1 MVKQEWK
8 SLWRNKIL
16 MIVLVFIIAIPAI
29 YTTLFLGSMWDP
41 YGKLDELPVA
51 VVNLDEPVEYEGET
65 LNVGQKLV
73 DKLKEDGSLCFNFT
87 DADQAERGLKNG
99 TYYMVITVPKN
110 FSENATTL
118 MDTVP
123 KKMELDYKTNPG
135 TNYIAMKM
143 SETALEKIKT
153 SVAQEVTKTYAETI
167 FDKISEAGDGMKDAA
182 DGAGEIYDGTEKLS
196 DGNKTISDNLKTL
209 SEGTLTFKDGTSELK
224 VGLSSYLDGVNQLS
238 DGSTTLANGATSL
251 LTGALKLNDGANSLS
266 DGTKTLTSGTA
277 TLESGAK
284 TLESGLKTYTDGV
297 KQANDG
303 AATLNANSS
312 ALTSGAQQLTAGNE
326 QLSSGSAQILGG
338 LNQMSSTVKSG
349 LPSED
354 KITELSGGLDTY
366 SAAIGKMNDE
376 LQNTS
381 LPSEEE
387 LAALNAVKTDL
398 TNSLTNAGDN
408 AKSLYVLAAQLQA
421 SGDLQT
427 AAQVKEIADS
437 LAANVTT
444 AANDATAIGAVFEQ
458 VTPSLSKVTELKSG
472 VAQLNENKELVLGGA
487 KTAVSGMYSGLANV
501 SYALD
506 TQIIPGMS
514 TLDGGISQ
522 VSDGAKSLSSGLTA
536 YTSGVAQVGSGL
548 TQLNDNSAQLN
559 SGATQLSSGASQL
572 SSGAKSLDSGA
583 DELKS
588 GTNQLADGTKTLDD
602 GTKTLT
608 SGFAALTA
616 NNSKLT
622 SGANQLADGAV
633 TLNDGAGQ
641 LYDGSIT
648 LGNGLSDLKD
658 GANTLKTGLEDGQKT
673 IDENKGDDAVYE
685 MISSPVKSNETKI
698 SNVENNGH
706 AMAAYM
712 MCVGLWVLCIAF
724 CIMYPLTEHHG
735 EIKSG
740 FSWWL
745 SKAGIAYL
753 VALVAAYAMI
763 GSLQLFLHF
772 EPTELLNT
780 FLVAG
785 ITAIAFMSILY
796 FFNVWL
802 GKVGSFLMLIFMVV
816 QLAGSAG
823 TYPIEIS
830 GDFVATIHK
839 WLPFSYAVDAFR
851 GTISGNGN
859 ILEVTIVLLS
869 IAIIFTLLTIM
880 MFNIRAKMIKNN
892 KKGLYDFIE
901 KCGLA

>member
-41 YGKLDELPVA
+41 YGKLDNLPVA

-65 LNVGQKLV
+65 LNVGQNLV
-73 DKLKEDGSLCFNFT
+73 DKLKDDGSLCFNFT

-238 DGSTTLANGATSL
+238 DGSTTLANGATTL
-251 LTGALKLNDGANSLS
+251 LTGALKLNEGANSLS
-266 DGTKTLTSGTA
+266 EGTKTLTSGTA

-303 AATLNANSS
+303 AAALNANSS
-312 ALTSGAQQLTAGNE
+312 ALTAGAQQLTAGNE
-326 QLSSGSAQILGG
+326 QLSSGSSQLLAG
-338 LNQMSSTVKSG
+338 LNLMSSTVKNG

-354 KITELSGGLDTY
+354 TITQLSNGLDTY
-366 SAAIGKMNDE
+366 SAAIGQMNDD

-381 LPSEEE
+381 LPTEED
-387 LAALNAVKTDL
+387 LANLNAVKIDL

-437 LAANVTT
+437 LAANVTS
-444 AANDATAIGAVFEQ
+444 AANDATAISAVFEQ
-458 VTPSLSKVTELKSG
+458 VTPSLSKVTELKNG
-472 VAQLNENKELVLGGA
+472 VAELNENKELVLGGA
-487 KTAVSGMYSGLANV
+487 KTAVNGMHSGLANV

-536 YTSGVAQVGSGL
+536 YTSGVAQVGGGL
-548 TQLNDNSAQLN
+548 TQLNNNSAQLN
-559 SGATQLSSGASQL
+559 SGATQLLSGASQL
-572 SSGAKSLDSGA
+572 ASGAKTLDSGA

-588 GTNQLADGTKTLDD
+588 GTKTLADGTKTLDD

-608 SGFAALTA
+608 NGFATLTA
-616 NNSKLT
+616 NNSKLS

-658 GANTLKTGLEDGQKT
+658 GANTLKTGLEDGKKT

>member
-118 MDTVP
+118 MDAVP

-182 DGAGEIYDGTEKLS
+182 DGAGEIYDGTEKLA

-303 AATLNANSS
+303 AAALNANSS
-312 ALTSGAQQLTAGNE
+312 ALTAGAQQLTAGNE

-472 VAQLNENKELVLGGA
+472 VAQLNENKELVLDGA
-487 KTAVSGMYSGLANV
+487 KTAVNGMYSGLANV

-522 VSDGAKSLSSGLTA
+522 VSDGAKSLSSGLTS

-559 SGATQLSSGASQL
+559 SGASQLSSGASQL

-588 GTNQLADGTKTLDD
+588 GTKTLADGTKTLDN

-608 SGFAALTA
+608 NGFATLTA

>member
-41 YGKLDELPVA
+41 YGKLDNLPVA

-65 LNVGQKLV
+65 LNVGKNLV
-73 DKLKEDGSLCFNFT
+73 DKLKDDGSLCFNFT

-303 AATLNANSS
+303 AATLNSNSS
-312 ALTSGAQQLTAGNE
+312 ALTAGAQQLTAGNE
-326 QLSSGSAQILGG
+326 QLSSGSAQLLAG
-338 LNQMSSTVKSG
+338 LNLMSSTVKNG

-354 KITELSGGLDTY
+354 TITQLSNGLDTY
-366 SAAIGKMNDE
+366 SAAIGKMNDD

-381 LPSEEE
+381 LPTEED
-387 LAALNAVKTDL
+387 LANLNAVKTDL

-437 LAANVTT
+437 LAANVTS
-444 AANDATAIGAVFEQ
+444 AANDATAISAVFEQ

-472 VAQLNENKELVLGGA
+472 VAELNENKELVLGGA
-487 KTAVSGMYSGLANV
+487 KTAVNGMYSGLANV

-522 VSDGAKSLSSGLTA
+522 VSDGAKSLSSGLTT

-548 TQLNDNSAQLN
+548 TQLNDNSAKLN

-572 SSGAKSLDSGA
+572 ASGAKSLDSGA

-588 GTNQLADGTKTLDD
+588 GTKTLADGTKTLDD

-608 SGFAALTA
+608 SGFATLTA

-641 LYDGSIT
+641 LYEGSIT

-658 GANTLKTGLEDGQKT
+658 GANTLKTGLEDGKKT

>member
-8 SLWRNKIL
+8 SLWRNPIL
-16 MIVLVFIIAIPAI
+16 IIVLVFIIAIPAI

-87 DADQAERGLKNG
+87 DTEQAERGLENG

-118 MDTVP
+118 TDATP

-167 FDKISEAGDGMKDAA
+167 FDKIGEAGDGMKDAA
-182 DGAGEIYDGTEKLS
+182 DGAGEIYDGTEKLA

-251 LTGALKLNDGANSLS
+251 LTGALKLNEGANSLS
-266 DGTKTLTSGTA
+266 DGTKALSSGTT

-303 AATLNANSS
+303 AAALNANSS

-437 LAANVTT
+437 LAANVTS

-458 VTPSLSKVTELKSG
+458 VTPSLSKVTELKNG
-472 VAQLNENKELVLGGA
+472 VAELNENKELVLGGA
-487 KTAVSGMYSGLANV
+487 KTAVNGMYSGLANV

-572 SSGAKSLDSGA
+572 ASGAKTLDSGA

-588 GTNQLADGTKTLDD
+588 GTKTLADGTKTLDD

-608 SGFAALTA
+608 NGFATLTA
-616 NNSKLT
+616 NNSKLL

-633 TLNDGAGQ
+633 TLNDGADK

-658 GANTLKTGLEDGQKT
+658 GADTLKTGLEDGKKT

-685 MISSPVKSNETKI
+685 MISSPVESNETKI

-735 EIKSG
+735 TIKSG

-745 SKAGIAYL
+745 SKAGVAYL
-753 VALVAAYAMI
+753 VALVSAYAMI

-869 IAIIFTLLTIM
+869 IAVIFTLLTIM

>member
-312 ALTSGAQQLTAGNE
+312 ALTAGAQQLTAGNE

-366 SAAIGKMNDE
+366 SAAIGKMNDD

-381 LPSEEE
+381 LPTEED
-387 LAALNAVKTDL
+387 LANLNAVKTDL

-522 VSDGAKSLSSGLTA
+522 VSDGAKSLSSGLTS

-559 SGATQLSSGASQL
+559 SGASRLSSGASQL

-588 GTNQLADGTKTLDD
+588 GTNQLANGTKTLDD

-608 SGFAALTA
+608 SGFATLTA

-735 EIKSG
+735 TIKSG

>member
-16 MIVLVFIIAIPAI
+16 IIVLVFIIAIPAI

-41 YGKLDELPVA
+41 YGKLDNLPVA

-73 DKLKEDGSLCFNFT
+73 DKLKDDGSLCFNFT

-167 FDKISEAGDGMKDAA
+167 FDKIGEAGDGMKDAA
-182 DGAGEIYDGTEKLS
+182 DGAGEIYDGTEKLA

-251 LTGALKLNDGANSLS
+251 LTGALKLNEGANSLS

-303 AATLNANSS
+303 AAALNSNSA

-366 SAAIGKMNDE
+366 SAAIGKMNEE

-398 TNSLTNAGDN
+398 TNSLTNTGDN

-437 LAANVTT
+437 LAANVTS
-444 AANDATAIGAVFEQ
+444 AANDATAISAVFEQ

-472 VAQLNENKELVLGGA
+472 VAQLNENKELVIGGA
-487 KTAVSGMYSGLANV
+487 KTAVNGMYIGLANV

-522 VSDGAKSLSSGLTA
+522 VSDGAKSLSSGLTS

-588 GTNQLADGTKTLDD
+588 GTKTLADGTKTLDD

-608 SGFAALTA
+608 NGFATLTA
-616 NNSKLT
+616 NNSKLS

-641 LYDGSIT
+641 LCDGSIT

>member
-41 YGKLDELPVA
+41 YGKLDNLPVA
-51 VVNLDEPVEYEGET
+51 VVNLDKPVEYEGET

-303 AATLNANSS
+303 AVALNANSS
-312 ALTSGAQQLTAGNE
+312 ALTAGAQQLTAGNE

-366 SAAIGKMNDE
+366 SAAIGKMNDD

-381 LPSEEE
+381 LPTEED
-387 LAALNAVKTDL
+387 LANLNAVKTDL

-444 AANDATAIGAVFEQ
+444 AANDATAISAVFEQ
-458 VTPSLSKVTELKSG
+458 VTPSLSKVTELKNG
-472 VAQLNENKELVLGGA
+472 VAELNENKELVLGGA
-487 KTAVSGMYSGLANV
+487 KTAVNGMYSGLANV

-588 GTNQLADGTKTLDD
+588 GTKTLADGTKTLDD

-608 SGFAALTA
+608 NGFATLTA
-616 NNSKLT
+616 NNSKLS

-633 TLNDGAGQ
+633 TLNDGADK

-658 GANTLKTGLEDGQKT
+658 GADTLKTGLEDGQKT

-685 MISSPVKSNETKI
+685 MISSPVKSSETKI

>member
-167 FDKISEAGDGMKDAA
+167 FDKIGEAGDGMKDAA

-238 DGSTTLANGATSL
+238 DGSTTLANGATTL
-251 LTGALKLNDGANSLS
+251 LTGALKLNEGANSLS

-303 AATLNANSS
+303 AAALNANSS
-312 ALTSGAQQLTAGNE
+312 ALTAGAQQLTAGNE

-458 VTPSLSKVTELKSG
+458 VTPSLSKVTELKNG
-472 VAQLNENKELVLGGA
+472 VAQLNENKELVLDGA
-487 KTAVSGMYSGLANV
+487 KTAVNGMYSGLANV

-522 VSDGAKSLSSGLTA
+522 VSDGAKSLSSGLTS
-536 YTSGVAQVGSGL
+536 YTSGVAQVGGGL

-559 SGATQLSSGASQL
+559 SGANQLSSGASQL

-588 GTNQLADGTKTLDD
+588 GTKTLADGTKTLDD

-608 SGFAALTA
+608 SGFATLTA

-622 SGANQLADGAV
+622 SGTNQLADGAV

-658 GANTLKTGLEDGQKT
+658 GANTLKTGLEDGKKT

>member
-41 YGKLDELPVA
+41 YGKLDNLPVA

-73 DKLKEDGSLCFNFT
+73 DKLKDDGSLCFNFT

-167 FDKISEAGDGMKDAA
+167 FDKIGEAGDGMKDAA

-251 LTGALKLNDGANSLS
+251 LTGALKLNEGANSLS

-303 AATLNANSS
+303 AAALNANSS
-312 ALTSGAQQLTAGNE
+312 ALTAGAQQLTAGNE

-366 SAAIGKMNDE
+366 SAAIGKMNEE

-437 LAANVTT
+437 LAANVTS
-444 AANDATAIGAVFEQ
+444 AANDATAISAVFEQ
-458 VTPSLSKVTELKSG
+458 VTPSLSKVTELKNG
-472 VAQLNENKELVLGGA
+472 VAELNENKELVLGGA
-487 KTAVSGMYSGLANV
+487 KTAVNGMYSGLANV

-536 YTSGVAQVGSGL
+536 YTSGVAQVGNGL

-572 SSGAKSLDSGA
+572 ASGAKTLDSGA

-588 GTNQLADGTKTLDD
+588 GTKTLADGTKTLDD

-608 SGFAALTA
+608 NGFATLTA
-616 NNSKLT
+616 NNSKLS

-735 EIKSG
+735 KIKSG

-753 VALVAAYAMI
+753 VALVSAYAMI

-869 IAIIFTLLTIM
+869 IAVIFTLLTIM

>member
-238 DGSTTLANGATSL
+238 DGSTTLANGATTL
-251 LTGALKLNDGANSLS
+251 LTGALKLNEGANSLS

-303 AATLNANSS
+303 AAALNANSS
-312 ALTSGAQQLTAGNE
+312 ALTAGAQQLTAGNE

-366 SAAIGKMNDE
+366 SAAIGKMNEE

-408 AKSLYVLAAQLQA
+408 AKSLYVLAAKLQA

-472 VAQLNENKELVLGGA
+472 VAQLNENKELVLDGA
-487 KTAVSGMYSGLANV
+487 KTAVNGMYSGLANV

-522 VSDGAKSLSSGLTA
+522 VSDGAKSLSSGLTT

-572 SSGAKSLDSGA
+572 ESGAKTLDSGA

-588 GTNQLADGTKTLDD
+588 GTKTLADGTKTLDD

-608 SGFAALTA
+608 NGFATLTA
-616 NNSKLT
+616 NNSKLS

>member
-41 YGKLDELPVA
+41 YGKLDNLPVA

-65 LNVGQKLV
+65 LNVGKNLV
-73 DKLKEDGSLCFNFT
+73 DKLKDDGSLCFNFT
-87 DADQAERGLKNG
+87 DADQAERGLENG

-251 LTGALKLNDGANSLS
+251 LTGALKLNEGANSLS

-303 AATLNANSS
+303 AAALNSNSS
-312 ALTSGAQQLTAGNE
+312 ALTAGAQQLTAGNE

-427 AAQVKEIADS
+427 AAQVKEIANS

-472 VAQLNENKELVLGGA
+472 VAQLNENKELVLDGA
-487 KTAVSGMYSGLANV
+487 KTAVNGMYSGLANV

-522 VSDGAKSLSSGLTA
+522 VSDGAKSLSSGLTT

-559 SGATQLSSGASQL
+559 SGASRLSSGASQL

-588 GTNQLADGTKTLDD
+588 GTKTLADGTKTLDD

-608 SGFAALTA
+608 NGFATLTA

-753 VALVAAYAMI
+753 VALVSAYAMI

-869 IAIIFTLLTIM
+869 IAVIFTLLTIM

>member
-29 YTTLFLGSMWDP
+29 YTALFLGSMWDP

-73 DKLKEDGSLCFNFT
+73 DKLKDDGSLCFNFT

-167 FDKISEAGDGMKDAA
+167 FDKISEAGNGMKDAA

-303 AATLNANSS
+303 AAALNSNSS
-312 ALTSGAQQLTAGNE
+312 ALTAGAQQLTAGNE

-366 SAAIGKMNDE
+366 SAAIGKMNDD

-458 VTPSLSKVTELKSG
+458 VTPSLSKVTELKNG
-472 VAQLNENKELVLGGA
+472 VAELNENKELVLGGA

-522 VSDGAKSLSSGLTA
+522 VSDGAKSLSSGLTS

-588 GTNQLADGTKTLDD
+588 GTKTLADGTKTLDD

-608 SGFAALTA
+608 SGFATLTA

-869 IAIIFTLLTIM
+869 IAVIFTLLTIM

>member
-238 DGSTTLANGATSL
+238 DGSTTLANGATTL
-251 LTGALKLNDGANSLS
+251 LTGALKLNEGANSLS

-303 AATLNANSS
+303 AAALNANSS
-312 ALTSGAQQLTAGNE
+312 ALTAGAQQLTAGNE

-381 LPSEEE
+381 LPTEED

-398 TNSLTNAGDN
+398 TNSLTTAGDN

-437 LAANVTT
+437 LAANVTS

-472 VAQLNENKELVLGGA
+472 VAELNENKELVLGGA

-522 VSDGAKSLSSGLTA
+522 VSDGAKSLSSGLTS

-588 GTNQLADGTKTLDD
+588 GTNQLADCTKTLDD

-608 SGFAALTA
+608 SGFATLTA
-616 NNSKLT
+616 NNSNLT

-633 TLNDGAGQ
+633 TLNNGAGQ

>member
-8 SLWRNKIL
+8 SLWRNPIL
-16 MIVLVFIIAIPAI
+16 IIVLVFIIAIPAI

-41 YGKLDELPVA
+41 YGKLDNLPVA

-65 LNVGQKLV
+65 LNVGKKLV
-73 DKLKEDGSLCFNFT
+73 DKLKDDGSLCFNFT

-251 LTGALKLNDGANSLS
+251 LTGALKLNEGANSLS

-303 AATLNANSS
+303 AAALNSNSA

-437 LAANVTT
+437 LAANVTS
-444 AANDATAIGAVFEQ
+444 AANDATAISAVFEQ

-472 VAQLNENKELVLGGA
+472 VAELNENKELVLGGA
-487 KTAVSGMYSGLANV
+487 KTAVNGMYGGLANV

-522 VSDGAKSLSSGLTA
+522 VSDGAKSLSSGLTS

-572 SSGAKSLDSGA
+572 ASGAKSLDSGA

-588 GTNQLADGTKTLDD
+588 GTKTLADGTKTLDD

-608 SGFAALTA
+608 NGFATLTA

-685 MISSPVKSNETKI
+685 MISSPVESNETKI

-735 EIKSG
+735 TIKSG

-745 SKAGIAYL
+745 SKAGVAYL
-753 VALVAAYAMI
+753 VALVSAYAMI

>member
-8 SLWRNKIL
+8 SLWRNPIL
-16 MIVLVFIIAIPAI
+16 IIVLVFIIAIPAI

-87 DADQAERGLKNG
+87 DTEQAERGLENG

-118 MDTVP
+118 TDATP

-167 FDKISEAGDGMKDAA
+167 FDKIGEAGDGMKDAA
-182 DGAGEIYDGTEKLS
+182 DGAGEIYDGTEKLA

-266 DGTKTLTSGTA
+266 DGTKTLSSGTA

-303 AATLNANSS
+303 AAALNSNSA

-437 LAANVTT
+437 LAANVTS
-444 AANDATAIGAVFEQ
+444 AANDATAISAVFEQ
-458 VTPSLSKVTELKSG
+458 VTPSLSKVTELKNG
-472 VAQLNENKELVLGGA
+472 VAELNENKELVLGGA
-487 KTAVSGMYSGLANV
+487 KTAVNGMYSGLANV

-572 SSGAKSLDSGA
+572 ASGAKTLDSGA

-588 GTNQLADGTKTLDD
+588 GTKTLADGTKTLDD

-608 SGFAALTA
+608 NGFATLTA
-616 NNSKLT
+616 NNSKLL

-633 TLNDGAGQ
+633 TLNDGADK

-658 GANTLKTGLEDGQKT
+658 GADTLKTGLEDGKKT

-685 MISSPVKSNETKI
+685 MISSPVESNETKI

-735 EIKSG
+735 TIKSG

-745 SKAGIAYL
+745 SKAGVAYL
-753 VALVAAYAMI
+753 VALVSAYAMI

-869 IAIIFTLLTIM
+869 IAVIFTLLTIM

>member
-8 SLWRNKIL
+8 SLWRNPIL
-16 MIVLVFIIAIPAI
+16 IIVLVFIIAIPAI

-87 DADQAERGLKNG
+87 DTEQAERGLENG

-118 MDTVP
+118 TDATP

-167 FDKISEAGDGMKDAA
+167 FDKIGEAGDGMKDAA
-182 DGAGEIYDGTEKLS
+182 DGAGEIYDGTEKLA

-266 DGTKTLTSGTA
+266 DGTKTLSSGTA

-303 AATLNANSS
+303 AAALNSNSA

-437 LAANVTT
+437 LAANVTS

-458 VTPSLSKVTELKSG
+458 VTPSLSKVTELKNG
-472 VAQLNENKELVLGGA
+472 VAELNENKELVLGGA
-487 KTAVSGMYSGLANV
+487 KTAVNGMYSGLANV

-572 SSGAKSLDSGA
+572 ASGAKTLDSGA

-588 GTNQLADGTKTLDD
+588 GTKTLADGTKTLDD

-608 SGFAALTA
+608 NGFATLTA
-616 NNSKLT
+616 NNSKLL

-633 TLNDGAGQ
+633 TLNDDADK

-658 GANTLKTGLEDGQKT
+658 GADTLKTGLEDGKKT

-685 MISSPVKSNETKI
+685 MISSPVESNETKI

-735 EIKSG
+735 TIKSG

-745 SKAGIAYL
+745 SKAGVAYL
-753 VALVAAYAMI
+753 VALVSAYAMI

-869 IAIIFTLLTIM
+869 IAVIFTLLTIM

>member
-41 YGKLDELPVA
+41 YGKLDNLPVA

-87 DADQAERGLKNG
+87 DTEQAERGLENG

-118 MDTVP
+118 TDATP

-251 LTGALKLNDGANSLS
+251 LTGALKLNEGANSLS

-303 AATLNANSS
+303 AATLNANSA
-312 ALTSGAQQLTAGNE
+312 ALTSGAQQLTAGNK

-437 LAANVTT
+437 LAANVTS
-444 AANDATAIGAVFEQ
+444 AANDATAISAVFEQ
-458 VTPSLSKVTELKSG
+458 VTPSLSKVTELKNG
-472 VAQLNENKELVLGGA
+472 VAELNENKELVLGGA
-487 KTAVSGMYSGLANV
+487 KTAVNGMYSGLANV

-588 GTNQLADGTKTLDD
+588 GTDQLADGTKTLDD

-608 SGFAALTA
+608 SGFATLTA
-616 NNSKLT
+616 NNSKLS

-685 MISSPVKSNETKI
+685 MISSPVESNETKI

-735 EIKSG
+735 TIKSG

-753 VALVAAYAMI
+753 VALVSAYAMI

-780 FLVAG
+780 FRVAG

-869 IAIIFTLLTIM
+869 IAVIFTLLTIM

>member
-251 LTGALKLNDGANSLS
+251 LTGALKLNDGANLLS

-303 AATLNANSS
+303 AAALNANSS
-312 ALTSGAQQLTAGNE
+312 ALTAGAQQLTAGNE

-366 SAAIGKMNDE
+366 SAAIGKMNEE

-408 AKSLYVLAAQLQA
+408 AKSLYVLAAKLQA

-472 VAQLNENKELVLGGA
+472 VAQLNENKELVLDGA
-487 KTAVSGMYSGLANV
+487 KTAVNGMYSGLANV

-522 VSDGAKSLSSGLTA
+522 VSDGAKSLSSGLTS
-536 YTSGVAQVGSGL
+536 YTSGVAQVGGGL

-559 SGATQLSSGASQL
+559 SGANQLSSGASQL

-588 GTNQLADGTKTLDD
+588 GTDQLANGTKTLDD

-608 SGFAALTA
+608 NGFATLTA

-735 EIKSG
+735 TIKSG

>member
-110 FSENATTL
+110 FSESATTL

-303 AATLNANSS
+303 AAALNSNSA
-312 ALTSGAQQLTAGNE
+312 ALTAGAQQLTAGNE

-354 KITELSGGLDTY
+354 TITQLSGGLDTY

-458 VTPSLSKVTELKSG
+458 VTPSLSKVTELKNG
-472 VAQLNENKELVLGGA
+472 VAELNENKELVLGGA

-522 VSDGAKSLSSGLTA
+522 VSDGAKSLSSGLTS

-588 GTNQLADGTKTLDD
+588 GTKTLADGTKTLDD

-608 SGFAALTA
+608 SGFATLTA

>member
-51 VVNLDEPVEYEGET
+51 VVNLDEPIEYEGET

-238 DGSTTLANGATSL
+238 DGSTTLANGATTL
-251 LTGALKLNDGANSLS
+251 LTGALKLNEGANSLS

-303 AATLNANSS
+303 AAALNSNSS
-312 ALTSGAQQLTAGNE
+312 ALTAGAQQLTAGNE
-326 QLSSGSAQILGG
+326 QLSSGSSQLLAG
-338 LNQMSSTVKSG
+338 LNLMSSTVKNG

-366 SAAIGKMNDE
+366 LAAIGKMNDE

-398 TNSLTNAGDN
+398 TNGLTNAGDN

-472 VAQLNENKELVLGGA
+472 VAELNENKELVLGGA

-522 VSDGAKSLSSGLTA
+522 VSDGAKSLSSGLTS
-536 YTSGVAQVGSGL
+536 YTSGVAQVGGGL

-588 GTNQLADGTKTLDD
+588 GTNQLANGTKTLDD

-735 EIKSG
+735 TIKSG

-869 IAIIFTLLTIM
+869 IAVIFTLLTIM

>member
-73 DKLKEDGSLCFNFT
+73 DKLKDDGSLCFNFT

-167 FDKISEAGDGMKDAA
+167 FDKIGEAGDGMKDAA

-238 DGSTTLANGATSL
+238 DGSTTLANGATTL
-251 LTGALKLNDGANSLS
+251 LTGALKLNEGANSLS

-303 AATLNANSS
+303 AAALNANSS
-312 ALTSGAQQLTAGNE
+312 ALTAGAQQLTAGNE

-458 VTPSLSKVTELKSG
+458 VTPSLSKVTELKNG
-472 VAQLNENKELVLGGA
+472 VAELNENKELVLGGA
-487 KTAVSGMYSGLANV
+487 KTAVNGMYSGLANV

-522 VSDGAKSLSSGLTA
+522 VSDGAKSLSSGLTT

-559 SGATQLSSGASQL
+559 SGANQLSSGASQL

-588 GTNQLADGTKTLDD
+588 GTDQLADGTKTLDD

-608 SGFAALTA
+608 SGFATLTA

>member
-41 YGKLDELPVA
+41 YGKLDNLPVA

-65 LNVGQKLV
+65 LNVGKNLI
-73 DKLKEDGSLCFNFT
+73 DKLKDDGSLCFNFT

-182 DGAGEIYDGTEKLS
+182 DGAGEIYDGTEKLA

-238 DGSTTLANGATSL
+238 NGSTTLANGATSL

-303 AATLNANSS
+303 AAALNANSS
-312 ALTSGAQQLTAGNE
+312 ALTAGAQQLTAGNE
-326 QLSSGSAQILGG
+326 QLSSGSVQILGG

-366 SAAIGKMNDE
+366 SAAIGKINDE

-458 VTPSLSKVTELKSG
+458 VTPSLSKVTELKNG
-472 VAQLNENKELVLGGA
+472 VAELNENKELVLGGA

-522 VSDGAKSLSSGLTA
+522 VSDGAKSLSSGLTS
-536 YTSGVAQVGSGL
+536 YTSGVAQVGGGL

-572 SSGAKSLDSGA
+572 ASGAKALDSGA

-588 GTNQLADGTKTLDD
+588 GTKTLADGTKTLDD

-608 SGFAALTA
+608 SGFATLTA

-735 EIKSG
+735 TIKSG

-753 VALVAAYAMI
+753 VALVSAYAMI

>member
-41 YGKLDELPVA
+41 YGKLDNLPVA
-51 VVNLDEPVEYEGET
+51 VVNLDKPVEYEGET
-65 LNVGQKLV
+65 LNVGKNLV
-73 DKLKEDGSLCFNFT
+73 DKLKDDGSLCFNFT
-87 DADQAERGLKNG
+87 DADQAERGLENG

-118 MDTVP
+118 MDAVP

-303 AATLNANSS
+303 AAALNSNSA
-312 ALTSGAQQLTAGNE
+312 ALTAGAQQLTAGNE

-338 LNQMSSTVKSG
+338 LNQMNNTVKSG

-437 LAANVTT
+437 LAANVTS

-458 VTPSLSKVTELKSG
+458 VTPSLSKVTELKNG
-472 VAQLNENKELVLGGA
+472 VAELNENKELVLGGA

-522 VSDGAKSLSSGLTA
+522 VSDGTKSLSSGLTS

-572 SSGAKSLDSGA
+572 ASGAKTLDSGA

-588 GTNQLADGTKTLDD
+588 GTKTLADGTKTLDD

-608 SGFAALTA
+608 NGFATLTA
-616 NNSKLT
+616 NNSKLS

-633 TLNDGAGQ
+633 TLNDGADK

-735 EIKSG
+735 TIKSG

>member
-167 FDKISEAGDGMKDAA
+167 FDKIGEAGDGMKDAA

-238 DGSTTLANGATSL
+238 DGSTTLANGATTL
-251 LTGALKLNDGANSLS
+251 LTGALKLNEGANSLS

-303 AATLNANSS
+303 AAALNANSS
-312 ALTSGAQQLTAGNE
+312 ALTAGAQQLTAGNE

-437 LAANVTT
+437 LAANVTS
-444 AANDATAIGAVFEQ
+444 AANDATAISAVFEQ
-458 VTPSLSKVTELKSG
+458 VTPSLSKVTELKNG
-472 VAQLNENKELVLGGA
+472 VAELNENKELVLGGA

-522 VSDGAKSLSSGLTA
+522 VSDGAKSLSSGLTT

-559 SGATQLSSGASQL
+559 SGASRLSSGASQL

-588 GTNQLADGTKTLDD
+588 GTKTLADGTKTLDD

-608 SGFAALTA
+608 NGFATLTA

-869 IAIIFTLLTIM
+869 IAVIFTLLTIM

>member
-251 LTGALKLNDGANSLS
+251 LTGALKLNEGANSLS

-303 AATLNANSS
+303 AAALNSNSS
-312 ALTSGAQQLTAGNE
+312 ALTAGAQQLTAGNE

-437 LAANVTT
+437 LAANVTS
-444 AANDATAIGAVFEQ
+444 AANDATAISAVFEQ

-472 VAQLNENKELVLGGA
+472 VAELNENKGLVLDGA

-522 VSDGAKSLSSGLTA
+522 VSDGAKSLSSGLTS

-588 GTNQLADGTKTLDD
+588 GTKTLADGTKTLDD

-608 SGFAALTA
+608 SGFATLTA
-616 NNSKLT
+616 NNPKLT

>member
-41 YGKLDELPVA
+41 YGKLDNLPVA

-73 DKLKEDGSLCFNFT
+73 DKLKDDGSLCFNFT

-182 DGAGEIYDGTEKLS
+182 DGAGEIYDGTEKLA

-251 LTGALKLNDGANSLS
+251 LTGALKLNEGANSLS

-398 TNSLTNAGDN
+398 TSSLTNAGDN

-437 LAANVTT
+437 LAANVTS
-444 AANDATAIGAVFEQ
+444 AANDATAISAVFEQ
-458 VTPSLSKVTELKSG
+458 VTPSLSKVTELKNG
-472 VAQLNENKELVLGGA
+472 VAELNENKELVLGGA
-487 KTAVSGMYSGLANV
+487 KTAVNGMYSGLANV

-572 SSGAKSLDSGA
+572 ASGAKSLDSGA

-608 SGFAALTA
+608 SGFATLTA

-658 GANTLKTGLEDGQKT
+658 GANTLKTGLEDGKKT

-685 MISSPVKSNETKI
+685 MISSPVESNETKI

-735 EIKSG
+735 TIKSG

-753 VALVAAYAMI
+753 VALVSAYAMI

-869 IAIIFTLLTIM
+869 IAVIFTLLTIM

>member
-16 MIVLVFIIAIPAI
+16 IIVLVFIIAIPAI

-41 YGKLDELPVA
+41 YGKLDNLPVA

-65 LNVGQKLV
+65 LNVGKNLV
-73 DKLKEDGSLCFNFT
+73 DKLKDDGSLCFNFT

-303 AATLNANSS
+303 AAALNANSS
-312 ALTSGAQQLTAGNE
+312 ALTAGAQQLTAGNE
-326 QLSSGSAQILGG
+326 QLSSGSSQLLAG
-338 LNQMSSTVKSG
+338 LNLMSSTVKNG

-354 KITELSGGLDTY
+354 TITELSGGLDTY

-487 KTAVSGMYSGLANV
+487 KTAVNGMYSGLANV

-522 VSDGAKSLSSGLTA
+522 VSDGAKSLSSGLTS

-572 SSGAKSLDSGA
+572 ASGAKSLDSGA

-588 GTNQLADGTKTLDD
+588 GTKTLADGTKTLDD

-608 SGFAALTA
+608 NGFATLTA
-616 NNSKLT
+616 NNSKLS

-633 TLNDGAGQ
+633 TLNDGADK

-658 GANTLKTGLEDGQKT
+658 GADTLKTGLEDGKKT

-745 SKAGIAYL
+745 SKAGVAYL

>member
-41 YGKLDELPVA
+41 YGKLDNLPVA

-73 DKLKEDGSLCFNFT
+73 DKLKDDGSLCFNFT

-182 DGAGEIYDGTEKLS
+182 DGAGEIYDGTEKLA

-251 LTGALKLNDGANSLS
+251 LTGALKLNEGANSLS

-303 AATLNANSS
+303 AAALNANSA

-366 SAAIGKMNDE
+366 SAAIGKMNEE

-437 LAANVTT
+437 LAANVTS
-444 AANDATAIGAVFEQ
+444 AANDATAISAVFEQ
-458 VTPSLSKVTELKSG
+458 VTPSLSKVTELKNG
-472 VAQLNENKELVLGGA
+472 VAELNENKELVLDGA
-487 KTAVSGMYSGLANV
+487 KTAVNGMYSGLANV

-536 YTSGVAQVGSGL
+536 YTSGVAQVGNGL

-572 SSGAKSLDSGA
+572 ASGAKTLDSGA

-588 GTNQLADGTKTLDD
+588 GTKTLADGTKTLDD

-608 SGFAALTA
+608 NGFATLTA
-616 NNSKLT
+616 NNSKLS

-685 MISSPVKSNETKI
+685 MISSPVESNETKI

-869 IAIIFTLLTIM
+869 IAVIFTLLTIM

>member
-41 YGKLDELPVA
+41 YGKLDNLPVA

-73 DKLKEDGSLCFNFT
+73 DKLKDDGSLCFNFT

-251 LTGALKLNDGANSLS
+251 LTGALKLNEGANSLS

-303 AATLNANSS
+303 AAALNANSS
-312 ALTSGAQQLTAGNE
+312 ALTAGAQQLTAGNE

-366 SAAIGKMNDE
+366 SAAIGKMNEE

-444 AANDATAIGAVFEQ
+444 AANDATAISAVFEQ
-458 VTPSLSKVTELKSG
+458 VTPSLSKVTELKNG
-472 VAQLNENKELVLGGA
+472 VSELNENKELVLGGA
-487 KTAVSGMYSGLANV
+487 KTAVNGMYSGLANV

-536 YTSGVAQVGSGL
+536 YTSGVAQVGGGL

-572 SSGAKSLDSGA
+572 ASGAKTLDSGA

-588 GTNQLADGTKTLDD
+588 GTKTLADGTKTLDD

-608 SGFAALTA
+608 SGFATLTA

-633 TLNDGAGQ
+633 TLNDGADK

-658 GANTLKTGLEDGQKT
+658 GADTLKTGLEDGQKT

-735 EIKSG
+735 TIKSG

-901 KCGLA
+901 KYGLA

>member
-73 DKLKEDGSLCFNFT
+73 DKLKDDGSLCFNFT

-167 FDKISEAGDGMKDAA
+167 FDKIGEAGDGMKDAA
-182 DGAGEIYDGTEKLS
+182 DGAGEIYDGTEKLA

-303 AATLNANSS
+303 AAALNSNSS
-312 ALTSGAQQLTAGNE
+312 ALTAGAQQLTAGNE
-326 QLSSGSAQILGG
+326 QLSSGSSQLLAG
-338 LNQMSSTVKSG
+338 LNLMSSTVKNG

-458 VTPSLSKVTELKSG
+458 VTPSLSKVTELKNG
-472 VAQLNENKELVLGGA
+472 VAELNENKELVLGGA

-522 VSDGAKSLSSGLTA
+522 VSDGAKSLSSGLTS

-572 SSGAKSLDSGA
+572 ASGAKTLDSGA
-583 DELKS
+583 NELKS
-588 GTNQLADGTKTLDD
+588 GTKTLADGTKTLDD

-608 SGFAALTA
+608 SGFATLTA

-735 EIKSG
+735 TIKSG

>member
-73 DKLKEDGSLCFNFT
+73 DKLKDDGSLCFNFT

-167 FDKISEAGDGMKDAA
+167 FDKIGEAGDGMKDAA

-238 DGSTTLANGATSL
+238 DGSTTLANGATTL
-251 LTGALKLNDGANSLS
+251 LTGALKLNEGANSLS

-303 AATLNANSS
+303 AATLNSNSS
-312 ALTSGAQQLTAGNE
+312 ALTAGAQQLTAGNE
-326 QLSSGSAQILGG
+326 QLSSGSSQLLAG
-338 LNQMSSTVKSG
+338 LNLMSSTVKNG

-472 VAQLNENKELVLGGA
+472 VAELNENKELVLGGA

-522 VSDGAKSLSSGLTA
+522 VSDGAKSLSSGLTS
-536 YTSGVAQVGSGL
+536 YTSGVAQVGGGL

-559 SGATQLSSGASQL
+559 SGANQLSSGASQL

-588 GTNQLADGTKTLDD
+588 GTDQLANGTKTLDD

-608 SGFAALTA
+608 NGFATLTA

-735 EIKSG
+735 TIKSG

>member
-251 LTGALKLNDGANSLS
+251 LTGALKLNEGANSLS

-303 AATLNANSS
+303 AAALNSNSV

-366 SAAIGKMNDE
+366 SAAIGQMNDD

-381 LPSEEE
+381 LPTEED
-387 LAALNAVKTDL
+387 LANLNAVKTDL

-437 LAANVTT
+437 LAANVTS
-444 AANDATAIGAVFEQ
+444 AANDATAISAVFEQ
-458 VTPSLSKVTELKSG
+458 VTPSLSKVTELKNG
-472 VAQLNENKELVLGGA
+472 VAELNENKELVLGGA

-559 SGATQLSSGASQL
+559 SGASRLSSGASQL

-588 GTNQLADGTKTLDD
+588 GTKTLADGTKTLDD

-608 SGFAALTA
+608 NGFATLTA

-735 EIKSG
+735 TIKSG

>member
-73 DKLKEDGSLCFNFT
+73 DKLKDDGSLCFNFT

-251 LTGALKLNDGANSLS
+251 LTGALKLNEGANSLS

-303 AATLNANSS
+303 AAALNANSS
-312 ALTSGAQQLTAGNE
+312 ALTAGAQQLTAGNE
-326 QLSSGSAQILGG
+326 QLSSGSSQLLAG
-338 LNQMSSTVKSG
+338 LNLMSSTVKNG

-366 SAAIGKMNDE
+366 SAAIGQMNDD

-427 AAQVKEIADS
+427 AAKVKEIADS

-444 AANDATAIGAVFEQ
+444 AANDATAISAVFEQ
-458 VTPSLSKVTELKSG
+458 VTPSLSKVTELKNG
-472 VAQLNENKELVLGGA
+472 VAELNENKELVLGGA

-522 VSDGAKSLSSGLTA
+522 VSDGAKSLSSGLTT

-572 SSGAKSLDSGA
+572 ESGAKTLDSGA

-588 GTNQLADGTKTLDD
+588 GTKTLADGTKTLDD

-608 SGFAALTA
+608 NGFATLTA
-616 NNSKLT
+616 NNSKLS

>member
-65 LNVGQKLV
+65 LNVGKNLV

-238 DGSTTLANGATSL
+238 DGSTTLANGATTL
-251 LTGALKLNDGANSLS
+251 LTGALKLNEGANSLS

-303 AATLNANSS
+303 AAALNANSS
-312 ALTSGAQQLTAGNE
+312 ALTAGAQQLTAGNE
-326 QLSSGSAQILGG
+326 QLSSGSSQLLAG
-338 LNQMSSTVKSG
+338 LNLMSSTVKNG

-437 LAANVTT
+437 LAANVTS

-522 VSDGAKSLSSGLTA
+522 VSDGAKSLSSGLTT

-559 SGATQLSSGASQL
+559 SGANQLSSGASQL

-588 GTNQLADGTKTLDD
+588 GTKTLADGTKTLDD

-608 SGFAALTA
+608 SGFATLTA

-753 VALVAAYAMI
+753 VALVSAYAMI

>member
-16 MIVLVFIIAIPAI
+16 IIVLVFIIAIPAI

-41 YGKLDELPVA
+41 YGKLDKLPVA

-65 LNVGQKLV
+65 LNVGKNLV
-73 DKLKEDGSLCFNFT
+73 DKLKDDGSLCFNFT

-182 DGAGEIYDGTEKLS
+182 DGAGEIYDGTEKLA

-251 LTGALKLNDGANSLS
+251 LTGALKLNEGANSLS

-303 AATLNANSS
+303 AAALNANSS
-312 ALTSGAQQLTAGNE
+312 ALTAGAQQLTAGNE
-326 QLSSGSAQILGG
+326 QLSSGSSQLLAG
-338 LNQMSSTVKSG
+338 LNLMSSTVKNG

-366 SAAIGKMNDE
+366 STAIGKMNDE

-437 LAANVTT
+437 LAANVTS

-458 VTPSLSKVTELKSG
+458 VTPSLSKVTELKNG
-472 VAQLNENKELVLGGA
+472 VAELNENKELVLGGA
-487 KTAVSGMYSGLANV
+487 KTAVNGMYSGLANV

-522 VSDGAKSLSSGLTA
+522 VSDGAKSLSSGLTS

-559 SGATQLSSGASQL
+559 SGASRLSSGASQL

-608 SGFAALTA
+608 SGFATLTA

-735 EIKSG
+735 TIKSG

>member
-238 DGSTTLANGATSL
+238 DGSTTLANGATTL
-251 LTGALKLNDGANSLS
+251 LTGALKLNEGANSLS

-303 AATLNANSS
+303 AAALNANSS
-312 ALTSGAQQLTAGNE
+312 ALTAGAQQLTAGNE

-381 LPSEEE
+381 LPTEED

-437 LAANVTT
+437 LAANVTS

-472 VAQLNENKELVLGGA
+472 VAELNENKELVLGGA

-522 VSDGAKSLSSGLTA
+522 VSDGAKSLSSGLTS

-608 SGFAALTA
+608 SGFATLTA

-633 TLNDGAGQ
+633 TLNNGAGQ